1 MSDFNSSGVAWLIAA
16 VTLIGVMACG
26 VFLWVQA
33 SKKLKVSLDEKTN
46 STGHVWDEDLKELN
60 NPMPRWW
67 MGLFYITIV
76 FAFGYLAYFPGL
88 AVYEGSSK
96 WTSAEQ
102 YKDERAAIEVKAAPL
117 YAQFATLSLEQIA
130 THPQAMDMGQ
140 RIFLN
145 NCAQC
150 HGSDGRGSRGFPNLT
165 DRDWLYG
172 GDAELIRTS
181 IQDGRNGAMPPMAA
195 AVGNSDDQRAV
206 AQYVLS
212 LSGRENDSLRAQL
225 GRAKFKEVC
234 AACHGADGKGNIALG
249 APNLTDRIW
258 LYGGTEKAILETL
271 RNGRENHMPSHASIL
286 TNEQIRVLASYV
298 WRFSNK
304 PM

>member
-1 MSDFNSSGVAWLIAA
+1 MHDFILNPVAWLIAA
-16 VTLIGVMACG
+16 ITLVGIVACG
-26 VFLWVQA
+26 LFLWVQA
-33 SKKLKVSLDEKTN
+33 SRKLRVSLDPDTN

-67 MGLFYITIV
+67 MGLFYITVV
-76 FAFGYLAYFPGL
+76 FALAYLATFPGL
-88 AVYEGSSK
+88 TVIQGWLGWSSQQ
-96 WTSAEQ
+96 Q
-102 YKDERAAIEVKAAPL
+102 YQQERATLDQSAQAAFSEFKGMSP
-117 YAQFATLSLEQIA
+117 EQVAHNPHARDI
-130 THPQAMDMGQ
+130 GQ

-150 HGSDGRGSRGFPNLT
+150 HGSDARGSKGFPNLS

-172 GDAELIRTS
+172 GDPEVIRTS
-181 IQDGRNGAMPPMAA
+181 IEQGRNGTMPPMAA
-195 AVGNSDDQRAV
+195 AVGNSEEQRAV

-234 AACHGADGKGNIALG
+234 AACHGADGKGNVALG
-249 APNLTDRIW
+249 APNLSDRTW

-271 RNGRENHMPSHASIL
+271 RNGRQNHMPSHAQLL
-286 TNEQIRVLASYV
+286 TPEQIQVVAAYV
-298 WRFSNK
+298 WGLSN
-304 PM
+304 PQ